1 MYKIEIKCIL
11 HIILLMEQQKVK
23 EFNRLS
29 HNWNIKWKNEQML
42 RHENWEMRRS
52 WLDRQTT
59 SYEENLY
66 NRIKWEKEKKYR
78 EWTKYRL
85 IIEKQLLSNMTTE
98 EIKSLLTYINKINI
112 QKRKDRIINYQ

>member
-1 MYKIEIKCIL
+1 
-11 HIILLMEQQKVK
+11 MEQQKVK

-98 EIKSLLTYINKINI
+98 EIKSLRTYINKINI
-112 QKRKDRIINYQ
+112 QKRKDIIINYQ